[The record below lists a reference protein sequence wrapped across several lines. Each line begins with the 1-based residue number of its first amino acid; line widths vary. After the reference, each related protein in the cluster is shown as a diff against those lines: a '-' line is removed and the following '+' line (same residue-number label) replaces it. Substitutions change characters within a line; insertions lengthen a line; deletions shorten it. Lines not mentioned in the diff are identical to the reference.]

1 MVWRL
6 CLPSSGGCGEAL
18 ILSKESKDIQHMV
31 DMLKQGAT
39 LTELAC
45 PACASPL
52 FRFKS
57 RELWCAKCEKRV
69 IVLKE
74 GETAEKA
81 TSQARLVALE
91 STILAKMQAVEK
103 KIREEENVE
112 ELQKLNAVLS
122 SLLENLEKLK
132 KMKKT

>member
-1 MVWRL
+1 
-6 CLPSSGGCGEAL
+6 
-18 ILSKESKDIQHMV
+18 MV

-39 LTELAC
+39 LMELAC

-52 FRFKS
+52 FRLRS
-57 RELWCAKCEKRV
+57 GELWCAKCEKRV

-91 STILAKMQAVEK
+91 STILTKIQAVEK
-103 KIREEENVE
+103 RIREEENVE
-112 ELQKLNAVLS
+112 ELEKLNSVLA
-122 SLLENLEKLK
+122 SLLGNLERLK
-132 KMKKT
+132 KMKET